1 MKKMEIIKAISVLS
15 VLLTQ
20 NVYSENLSL
29 LLKSPISDAKCLSQ
43 CVSIQSLAEQTQCY
57 KECKMTQEQHP
68 MADLYVEDQVRFE
81 YFYRE
86 SCQLTW
92 SIRTQNKEN
101 VVFIIAGQ
109 DQGGMWHLVEGNMTS
124 SKLYMAPSF
133 GAKYPTVAVI
143 AVNSHVV
150 LDTLMVNLPSF
161 QECFEEEK
169 PVMTTTVLGN
179 DLIIVIILALV
190 VLHLFIIL
198 LAIVCCKTAKP
209 DETRIN
215 QSKNSER
222 QQVFETNQKHNFEQF
237 SRQRFLNN
245 ASENTY
251 VDIPHFYD
259 DVV

>member
-1 MKKMEIIKAISVLS
+1 MEIIKVLSVS

-20 NVYSENLSL
+20 TVSSENPSL
-29 LLKSPISDAKCLSQ
+29 LLKSQISDAKCLSQ
-43 CVSIQSLAEQTQCY
+43 CVSIQSLPEQTQCY
-57 KECKMTQEQHP
+57 KKCKMNQEQHP

-92 SIRTQNKEN
+92 SIRTQNNEN

-109 DQGGMWHLVEGNMTS
+109 DQGGMWHLVAGNMTS
-124 SKLYMAPSF
+124 SKLDMAPSF
-133 GAKYPTVAVI
+133 GAKYPILAVI

-190 VLHLFIIL
+190 VLLLFIIL

-222 QQVFETNQKHNFEQF
+222 QQVYETNQKHNFEQF
-237 SRQRFLNN
+237 TKERYLNI
-245 ASENTY
+245 ASDNTY
-251 VDIPHFYD
+251 VDFHHLYE